1 MSNDIRFPSDFL
13 WGAATAAYQ
22 IEGAWNED
30 GKGESIWDRFVRR
43 PGVIANGD
51 TGDIACD
58 HYHRYEEDLD
68 HMAALGLKA
77 YRFSISWPRIFP
89 TGSGQPNQRGLDFYR
104 RLIDGLHRRHILPVA
119 TLYHWDLPQAL
130 EDRGG
135 WTQRDTAL
143 RFAEYADYLFRTIGG
158 EVALWATHNE
168 PFIQAFY
175 GYGNGEN
182 APGKRVPW
190 RVLAVVHHLL
200 LSHGLA
206 VSAFRAARPQAVRS
220 DMPSPQIGIV
230 LMIWPQYPA
239 SQRIADQKAAQRIDG
254 IMNRLFLEPL
264 FCRRYPADMIDHF
277 ARRLVFAPIQPGD
290 FEIIGQP
297 IDFLGIN
304 TYTRLLNA
312 FTWREPFTMAKQV
325 PGPLPKTAMGWEI
338 YPDCIVEAL
347 QKARSYT
354 SLPLYITE
362 NGAAFDDPAPGPSDQ
377 VVEDPQRVA
386 YLQSHIEACRRAIA
400 AGIDLRGY
408 FVWTLL
414 DNFEWAKGYSKRF
427 GIIYTDYT
435 TQRRVW
441 KRSAFVYRDIIARNG
456 LFGNESS

>member
-1 MSNDIRFPSDFL
+1 MNTQAHFPPNFL

-43 PGVIANGD
+43 PGAIANGD
-51 TGDIACD
+51 TGDVACD
-58 HYHRYEEDLD
+58 HYHRYKEDID

-89 TGSGQPNQRGLDFYR
+89 TGAGQPNQRGLDFYR
-104 RLIDGLHRRHILPVA
+104 RLIDGLHQRNILPVA

-135 WTQRDTAL
+135 WMQRDTAL

-158 EVALWATHNE
+158 DVALWATHNE

-190 RVLAVVHHLL
+190 KVLAVVHHLL

-206 VSAFRAARPQAVRS
+206 VSAFRAVRPRPARS

-239 SQRIADQKAAQRIDG
+239 SDRPADHKAAQRIDG

-264 FCRRYPADMIDHF
+264 FCRRYPDDIIKHF
-277 ARRLVFAPIQPGD
+277 ARRFVFAPIRPGD
-290 FEIIGQP
+290 LEIIGQP

-304 TYTRLLNA
+304 TYTRLFN
-312 FTWREPFTMAKQV
+312 TVNWREPFVMAKQV

-338 YPDCIVEAL
+338 YPDCIIEAL
-347 QKARSYT
+347 PKAR
-354 SLPLYITE
+354 L
-362 NGAAFDDPAPGPSDQ
+362 
-377 VVEDPQRVA
+377 EDPLPYRCTSPRTVLHSTTRRRRQRIR
-386 YLQSHIEACRRAIA
+386 S
-400 AGIDLRGY
+400 
-408 FVWTLL
+408 
-414 DNFEWAKGYSKRF
+414 SK
-427 GIIYTDYT
+427 T
-435 TQRRVW
+435 
-441 KRSAFVYRDIIARNG
+441 RNG
-456 LFGNESS
+456 